1 MDMAELAELTR
12 VPVRKLRYV
21 SDHHVLPGLAVDS
34 PGQGIP
40 RTFTAFEGFGIALA
54 ARMLGAGL
62 TRHLVTAALV
72 AACRPRAGRAPL
84 HLAYTACA
92 GRLEVGDGRFLRL
105 RAAQRPGVAAA
116 LDTGW
121 LPLVDSDPAP
131 DSYAPAVLVS
141 VAFGPLADVVR
152 GD

>member
-21 SDHHVLPGLAVDS
+21 SDHRVLPGLVDC

-62 TRHLVTAALV
+62 TRHLVTAVLA
-72 AACRPRAGRAPL
+72 AACCPRAGSVPL
-84 HLAYTACA
+84 HFAYAACA
-92 GRLEVGDGRFLRL
+92 GRLEVGDGRYLRL
-105 RAAQRPGVAAA
+105 RATRRPGVATA

-121 LPLVDSDPAP
+121 LPLTDGEAAP
-131 DSYAPAVLVS
+131 DHYAPAVLVI
-141 VAFGPLADVVR
+141 VEFGPLADLVR
-152 GD
+152 DD